1 MSDLLTLAQTV
12 KELGSTVLVVA
23 AAIWIL
29 AKYLPSQ
36 MRQQGETNE
45 VLRHTAAVIN
55 NNTKVLEL
63 VSVKDD
69 ELKQTL
75 ERIEEELNMT
85 ARDVRY
91 IKINTERNEHE

>member
-1 MSDLLTLAQTV
+1 MSDYLTLAQTV
-12 KELGSTVLVVA
+12 KELGSTVLIVA

-45 VLRHTAAVIN
+45 VLRHTAAVIE
-55 NNTKVLEL
+55 NNTEVLRMT
-63 VSVKDD
+63 SVKSD
-69 ELKQTL
+69 ELKQAL
-75 ERIEEELNMT
+75 ERMEEELGMT

-91 IKINTERNEHE
+91 IKINTERTDHE